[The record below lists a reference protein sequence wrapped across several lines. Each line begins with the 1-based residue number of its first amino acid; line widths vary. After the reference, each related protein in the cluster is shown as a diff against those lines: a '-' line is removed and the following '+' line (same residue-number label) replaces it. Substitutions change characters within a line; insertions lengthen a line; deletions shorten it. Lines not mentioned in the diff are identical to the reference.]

1 MEKQELKRKLVLFP
15 ILAFIVSIILFA
27 FGSRLLTESQR
38 SKVTQLDKGWS
49 VSYGDVSL
57 ESITLSDLRLKDI
70 KRGTVITISG
80 RLPRKNFI
88 SPTIMFSSQMAT
100 VDVFIDSHKIY
111 SYGWDDYGDNQMI
124 PKNYHFIT
132 IDDST
137 KEHVITISFKVSED
151 NSFTGLNPIYF
162 GTPHDLMR
170 EFFEFHRLPIFVG
183 GFLCIYS
190 WLLFSLA
197 VYLYFTKRGALS
209 MLFNS
214 AVAMLLCL
222 YTFTYN
228 DIFCLLGSKDKLFS
242 IIEYTTLYFTP
253 YATSV
258 LLYTTH
264 SDIAHKR
271 QSFFMSVNAIVPTV
285 ILMLH
290 LFNIVHIHRFVIP
303 FQILTILEIIVMLP
317 ALFVGLNKSHKEKL
331 ASDTY
336 TGVDADSYILLGF
349 IILIGFALLEIAKYN
364 FLRLS
369 GYKGNFF
376 TSINYLTLGMLY
388 FIFCL
393 FIYYFLQGIDNY
405 NSIYV
410 RRELEG
416 LAYTDALTG
425 LTNRGSSMQYF
436 ATLGDSFALVSFDL
450 DNLKKVNDTY
460 GHLEGD
466 RMIKSFAELLKKAF
480 PHANMIGRMG
490 GDEFVVAIENPG
502 PEACSKGIRALEK
515 LIEEFNDTS
524 DNLKLSASSG
534 YAYSTERRMH
544 NMEDV
549 FMLADS
555 RMYEMKEK
563 HHNA

>member
-38 SKVTQLDKGWS
+38 SKVVQLDEGWS
-49 VSYGDVSL
+49 VFYGDVSL
-57 ESITLSDLRLKDI
+57 ENATLSDLRLRDI
-70 KRGTVITISG
+70 QRGTVISISN
-80 RLPRKNFI
+80 RLPKKKLI
-88 SPTIMFSSQMAT
+88 SPTIMFSSKMAT
-100 VDVFIDSHKIY
+100 IDVFIDGTNVY
-111 SYGWDDYGDNQMI
+111 SYGWDDYGNHIMI
-124 PKNYHFIT
+124 PKNYHFIP
-132 IDDST
+132 IDDSS
-137 KEHVITISFKVSED
+137 KEQDITISFKVSED
-151 NSFTGLNPIYF
+151 DSFSGLNPVYM
-162 GTPHDLMR
+162 GNTNELMK
-170 EFFEFHRLPIFVG
+170 ELLEFHRLPIFVG

-197 VYLYFTKRGALS
+197 IYLYLTKRGALS
-209 MLFNS
+209 MFFNS

-228 DIFCLLGSKDKLFS
+228 DIFCLLGTQDKLFS
-242 IIEYTTLYFTP
+242 IIEYTTLYFMP

-264 SDIAHKR
+264 PDVAHKR
-271 QSFFMSVNAIVPTV
+271 QSFFMSLNAIVPTI

-290 LFNIVHIHRFVIP
+290 LFNIVHIHRFMIP
-303 FQILTILEIIVMLP
+303 FQIVTILEIIVMLP

-393 FIYYFLQGIDNY
+393 FIYYFLHGIDNY
-405 NSIYV
+405 NSIYI
-410 RRELEG
+410 RHELEG
-416 LAYTDALTG
+416 LAYNDALTG
-425 LTNRGSSMQYF
+425 LTNRGSCMQYF
-436 ATLGDSFALVSFDL
+436 ATLQDTYALVSFDL

-480 PHANMIGRMG
+480 PHADMIGRMG

-524 DNLKLSASSG
+524 DNFKLSASSG

-544 NMEDV
+544 KMEDV

-555 RMYEMKEK
+555 RMYQMKEK